1 MRVVLDTG
9 VIVSGLLRI
18 KGPPG
23 SLLKLLRDGKYR
35 VVFSAEMLVELIEVL
50 SRPKFRNK
58 YHVEPDDIRAVIHLL
73 RLRGE
78 LVVPDVHVEICRDAK
93 DNKFLDAAL
102 AGNVEAVVSGD
113 QDLLELK
120 QIEKIPIIRPVEFLT
135 LI

>member
-9 VIVSGLLRI
+9 VIVSGLLR
-18 KGPPG
+18 KTGPPG

-58 YHVEPDDIRAVIHLL
+58 YHIGPADIRAVIHLL

-78 LVVPDVHVEICRDAK
+78 LVAPVIHVEICRDVK
-93 DNKFLDAAL
+93 DNKFLDVAL
-102 AGNVEAVVSGD
+102 AARVEAVVSGD

-120 QIEKIPIIRPVEFLT
+120 QIDKIPIIRPIDFLAW
-135 LI
+135 I